1 MMNVLIALG
10 ITSMIGY
17 ALTVHLRNRSR
28 QRSRVSADG
37 SYSSGTGD
45 SFSVGSWFAGDGAS
59 RDSSSNATDSGSCF
73 SSDSGGGDCG
83 GGGGGGD

>member
-17 ALTVHLRNRSR
+17 ALTVHLQNRSR
-28 QRSRVSADG
+28 QRSRAGADG

-45 SFSVGSWFAGDGAS
+45 SIGCWFSGDS
-59 RDSSSNATDSGSCF
+59 SSSHSSSNATDSGSCF
-73 SSDSGGGDCG
+73 SSDSGGSEGGDCG
-83 GGGGGGD
+83 GGGGGD